1 VVGIGLKTF
10 GLKKGD
16 TMHRKLFP
24 FGVLVLALSS
34 ALMCYSHVRAQ
45 QNMTKADIDRLMTQL
60 SNWGRW
66 GKDDQLGALN
76 LLTPAKRKEAAALV
90 KEGVAVSLA
99 RDTNAEREADNPSPY
114 QHTMLLADEI
124 QWSADTFGVNFH
136 GYQHTHMDALC
147 HIFYQGKMYNGFAR
161 QEVTTKGANKLA
173 ITNLKQGIFTRGVLL
188 DMAALKGVPYL
199 DGAVTLYPADLDAWE
214 KRAGIKVGPGDAVF
228 IHTGRWARRAAKG
241 PWDAEKGTAGL
252 HASCAKWL
260 KERDVALLGSDAA
273 SDVLPS
279 GIEGVTHP
287 VHLLML
293 NAMGVHIFDN
303 CDLGPLA
310 SATAQRKRWTFLL
323 TAAPLPITGGTG
335 SPLNPI
341 ATF

>member
-1 VVGIGLKTF
+1 
-10 GLKKGD
+10 
-16 TMHRKLFP
+16 MNRKVFSLAAVALILA
-24 FGVLVLALSS
+24 GALVFQHSGQ
-34 ALMCYSHVRAQ
+34 AQ
-45 QNMTKADIDRLMTQL
+45 SGMRMTKADIDRWMTQL

-76 LLTPAKRKEAAALV
+76 LITPAKRKEAAALV
-90 KEGVAVSLA
+90 KEGVTVSLA
-99 RDTNAEREADNPSPY
+99 RDTNPMVEEDNPNPF
-114 QHTMLLADEI
+114 QHTMNATGADAAG
-124 QWSADTFGVNFH
+124 QWGVDTLSVLFH

-147 HIFYQGKMYNGFAR
+147 HIFYQGKMYNGFSQ
-161 QEVTTKGANKLA
+161 QEVTARGAQKLA
-173 ITNLKQGIFTRGVLL
+173 ITNLKQGIFTRGVLM

-199 DGAVTLYPADLDAWE
+199 DGNVTIYPADLDAWE
-214 KRAGIKVGPGDAVF
+214 KKAGLKVGSGDAVF
-228 IHTGRWARRAAKG
+228 INTGRWARRAAKG

-252 HASCAKWL
+252 HASCARWL
-260 KERDVALLGSDAA
+260 KDRDIAILGSDAA

-279 GIEGVTHP
+279 GIEGVSHP
-287 VHLLML
+287 VHLLTL

-310 SATAQRKRWTFLL
+310 AATAQRKRWTFLL

>member
-1 VVGIGLKTF
+1 MK
-10 GLKKGD
+10 
-16 TMHRKLFP
+16 RKLTSLTIV
-24 FGVLVLALSS
+24 VLVLTGALAIFPP
-34 ALMCYSHVRAQ
+34 ALAQ
-45 QNMTKADIDRLMTQL
+45 QKMTKADIDRLMTQL

-76 LLTPAKRKEAAALV
+76 LITPAKRKEAAALV
-90 KEGVAVSLA
+90 KEGITVSLA
-99 RDTNAEREADNPSPY
+99 HDTNSAVEEDNPNPF
-114 QHTMLLADEI
+114 QHTMNATG
-124 QWSADTFGVNFH
+124 ADTSGQWGVDTLSVLFH

-147 HIFYQGKMYNGFAR
+147 HIFYQGKMYNGFSQ
-161 QEVTTKGANKLA
+161 QEVTSKGAQKLA
-173 ITNLKQGIFTRGVLL
+173 ITNLKQGIFTRGVLM

-199 DGAVTLYPADLDAWE
+199 DGNVTLYPADLDAWE
-214 KRAGIKVGPGDAVF
+214 KKAGIKVGSGDAVF
-228 IHTGRWARRAAKG
+228 INTGRWARRAAKG

-260 KERDVALLGSDAA
+260 KDRDIAILGSDAA

-279 GIEGVTHP
+279 GIEGVSHP
-287 VHLLML
+287 VHLLTL

-303 CDLGPLA
+303 CDLGALSA
-310 SATAQRKRWTFLL
+310 ATAQRKRWTFLL

>member
-1 VVGIGLKTF
+1 
-10 GLKKGD
+10 
-16 TMHRKLFP
+16 MNRKYLSA
-24 FGVLVLALSS
+24 VLLITAMFVWAIAVLPSNS
-34 ALMCYSHVRAQ
+34 VQAQ
-45 QNMTKADIDRLMTQL
+45 AKLTKADIDRLMTEL

-76 LLTPAKRKEAAALV
+76 LITPAKRKAAAALV

-99 RDTNAEREADNPSPY
+99 RESNTERAVDNPNPY
-114 QHTMLLADEI
+114 QHTMLLDDELQWGAD
-124 QWSADTFGVNFH
+124 SFGVNFH
-136 GYQHTHMDALC
+136 GYQHTHMDSLC

-161 QEVTTKGANKLA
+161 QEVTAKGAGKLA
-173 ITNLKQGIFTRGVLL
+173 ITNLKQGIFTRGVLM

-199 DGAVTLYPADLDAWE
+199 DGAVAIYPADLDAWE
-214 KRAGIKVGPGDAVF
+214 KRAGIKVGAGDAVF
-228 IHTGRWARRAAKG
+228 IHTGRWARRAGLG
-241 PWDAEKGTAGL
+241 PWDAEQGTAGL

-260 KERDVALLGSDAA
+260 RDRDVALLGSDAA

-279 GIEGVTHP
+279 GIEGISHP
-287 VHLLML
+287 VHLLTL

-303 CDLGPLA
+303 CDLGPLSA
-310 SATAQRKRWTFLL
+310 ATAQRKRWTFLL
-323 TAAPLPITGGTG
+323 SAAPLPITGGTG

>member
-1 VVGIGLKTF
+1 MK
-10 GLKKGD
+10 
-16 TMHRKLFP
+16 RKLTSITIIVMILTGTLAFFP
-24 FGVLVLALSS
+24 PAL
-34 ALMCYSHVRAQ
+34 AQ
-45 QNMTKADIDRLMTQL
+45 QKLTKADIDRLMTQL

-66 GKDDQLGALN
+66 GKEDQLGALN
-76 LLTPAKRKEAAALV
+76 LITPAKRKEAAALV
-90 KEGVAVSLA
+90 KEGVTVSLA
-99 RDTNAEREADNPSPY
+99 HDTNSAVEEDNPNPF
-114 QHTMLLADEI
+114 QHTMNATGADSAG
-124 QWSADTFGVNFH
+124 QWGVDTLSVLFH

-147 HIFYQGKMYNGFAR
+147 HIFYQGRMYNGFSQR
-161 QEVTTKGANKLA
+161 EVTAKGAQKLA
-173 ITNLKQGIFTRGVLL
+173 ITNLKQGIFTRGVLM

-199 DGAVTLYPADLDAWE
+199 EGNVTIYPADLDAWE
-214 KRAGIKVGPGDAVF
+214 KKAGIKVGSGDAVF
-228 IHTGRWARRAAKG
+228 INTGRWARRAAKG

-260 KERDVALLGSDAA
+260 KDRDVAILGSDAA

-279 GIEGVTHP
+279 GIEGVSHP
-287 VHLLML
+287 VHLLTL

-310 SATAQRKRWTFLL
+310 AATAQRKRWTFLL

>member
-1 VVGIGLKTF
+1 
-10 GLKKGD
+10 
-16 TMHRKLFP
+16 MHRKLYSIAAL
-24 FGVLVLALSS
+24 GLVLTGALVFH
-34 ALMCYSHVRAQ
+34 APAAAQ
-45 QNMTKADIDRLMTQL
+45 AKLTKADIDRWRTQL

-76 LLTPAKRKEAAALV
+76 LITPAKRKAAAALV
-90 KEGVAVSLA
+90 TEGVAISLA
-99 RDTNAEREADNPSPY
+99 RDTNGMVEADNPDPFE
-114 QHTMLLADEI
+114 HKMTATGADASG
-124 QWSADTFGVNFH
+124 QWGVDTLSVLFH
-136 GYQHTHMDALC
+136 GYQHTHMDSLC
-147 HIFYQGKMYNGFAR
+147 HIFYQGKMYNGFSQ
-161 QEVTTKGANKLA
+161 QEVTSKGAQKLA

-199 DGAVTLYPADLDAWE
+199 DGAVAIYPADLDAWE
-214 KRAGIKVGPGDAVF
+214 KKAGIKVGPGDAVF
-228 IHTGRWARRAAKG
+228 INTGRWARRAAKG
-241 PWDAEKGTAGL
+241 PWDAEQGTAGL

-260 KERDVALLGSDAA
+260 KDRDVAILGSDAA

-279 GIEGVTHP
+279 GIEGVSHP
-287 VHLLML
+287 VHLLTL

-310 SATAQRKRWTFLL
+310 AATAQRKRWTFLL

>member
-1 VVGIGLKTF
+1 
-10 GLKKGD
+10 
-16 TMHRKLFP
+16 MNRKRYP
-24 FGVLVLALSS
+24 FTALVLVLTGALTFY
-34 ALMCYSHVRAQ
+34 LPTHAQ
-45 QNMTKADIDRLMTQL
+45 QKLTKADIDQMMTQL

-76 LLTPAKRKEAAALV
+76 LLTPAKRKAAAALV

-99 RDTNAEREADNPSPY
+99 RESNAERAVDNPNPY
-114 QHTMLLADEI
+114 QHTMLLADEL
-124 QWSADTFGVNFH
+124 QWSADSFGVNFH

-147 HIFYQGKMYNGFAR
+147 HIFYQGKMYNGFSR
-161 QEVTTKGANKLA
+161 QEVTAKGAGKLA
-173 ITNLKQGIFTRGVLL
+173 ITNLKQGIFTRGVLM

-199 DGAVTLYPADLDAWE
+199 DGAVAIYPADLDAWE
-214 KRAGIKVGPGDAVF
+214 KRAGLKVGAGDAVF

-241 PWDAEKGTAGL
+241 AWDAEQGTAGL

-260 KERDVALLGSDAA
+260 KDRDVALLGSDAA

-279 GIEGVTHP
+279 GIAGISHP
-287 VHLLML
+287 VHLLTL

-303 CDLGPLA
+303 CDLGPLSA
-310 SATAQRKRWTFLL
+310 ATAQRKRWTFLL
-323 TAAPLPITGGTG
+323 SAAPLPITGGTG

>member
-1 VVGIGLKTF
+1 
-10 GLKKGD
+10 
-16 TMHRKLFP
+16 MNRKLFLLTA
-24 FGVLVLALSS
+24 FMLVLAGTVTFLHSTQ
-34 ALMCYSHVRAQ
+34 AQ
-45 QNMTKADIDRLMTQL
+45 SGSRMTKADIDRWMTEL

-66 GKDDQLGALN
+66 GKEDQLGALN
-76 LLTPAKRKEAAALV
+76 LITPAKRKEAAALV

-99 RDTNAEREADNPSPY
+99 RDTNGDVEEDNPNPF
-114 QHTMLLADEI
+114 QHTMNATG
-124 QWSADTFGVNFH
+124 ADTAGQWGVDTLSVLFH

-147 HIFYQGKMYNGFAR
+147 HIFYQGKMYNGFSQ
-161 QEVTTKGANKLA
+161 QEVTAKGAQKLA
-173 ITNLKQGIFTRGVLL
+173 ITNLKQGIFTRGVLM
-188 DMAALKGVPYL
+188 DMAALKGVKYL
-199 DGAVTLYPADLDAWE
+199 EGNVTIYPADLDAWE
-214 KRAGIKVGPGDAVF
+214 KKAGIKVGSGDAVF
-228 IHTGRWARRAAKG
+228 INTGRWARRAAKG

-252 HASCAKWL
+252 HVSCARWL
-260 KERDVALLGSDAA
+260 KERDVAILGSDAA

-279 GIEGVTHP
+279 GIEGVSHP
-287 VHLLML
+287 VHLLTL

-310 SATAQRKRWTFLL
+310 AATAQRKRWTFLL

>member
-1 VVGIGLKTF
+1 
-10 GLKKGD
+10 
-16 TMHRKLFP
+16 MNRRLFQT
-24 FGVLVLALSS
+24 LLLIVLASVVAATINVSKS
-34 ALMCYSHVRAQ
+34 AKAQ
-45 QNMTKADIDRLMTQL
+45 SESKLTKTDIDRWMTEL

-66 GKDDQLGALN
+66 GKDDQLGAMN
-76 LLTPAKRKEAAALV
+76 LITPDKRKQAAALV
-90 KEGVAVSLA
+90 KEGVPVSLA
-99 RDTNAEREADNPSPY
+99 RETNDEREADNPDPY
-114 QHTMLLADEI
+114 KHVMTLTGSNNPGQF
-124 QWSADTFGVNFH
+124 SVDTFSILFH
-136 GYQHTHMDALC
+136 GYQHTHMDSLC
-147 HIFYQGKMYNGFAR
+147 HIFYQGKMYNGFSQ
-161 QEVTTKGANKLA
+161 QEVTAKGAQKLA
-173 ITNLKQGIFTRGVLL
+173 ITSLKQGIFTRGVLM

-199 DGAVTLYPADLDAWE
+199 EGNVTIYPADLDAWE
-214 KRAGIKVGPGDAVF
+214 KKAGLKVGSGDAVF
-228 IHTGRWARRAAKG
+228 INTGRWARRAAKG

-260 KERDVALLGSDAA
+260 KERDIAILGSDAA

-279 GIEGVTHP
+279 GIAGVSHP
-287 VHLLML
+287 VHLLTL

-310 SATAQRKRWTFLL
+310 AAAAQRKRWTFLL

>member
-1 VVGIGLKTF
+1 MSLKISTGLQVGLKVVVGSLILTILAVFIGSQTRF
-10 GLKKGD
+10 AAAQ
-16 TMHRKLFP
+16 TQPKL
-24 FGVLVLALSS
+24 
-34 ALMCYSHVRAQ
+34 
-45 QNMTKADIDRLMTQL
+45 TKADIDRLLTQL

-76 LLTPAKRKEAAALV
+76 LITPAKRKEAAALV

-99 RDTNAEREADNPSPY
+99 RDTNSAVEADNPNPF
-114 QHTMLLADEI
+114 QHTMNATGAAG
-124 QWSADTFGVNFH
+124 QWSADTVSVLFH
-136 GYQHTHMDALC
+136 GYQHTHLDALC
-147 HIFYQGKMYNGFAR
+147 HIFYQGKMYNGFSQ
-161 QEVTTKGANKLA
+161 QEVTAKGAGKLA
-173 ITNLKQGIFTRGVLL
+173 ITNLKQGIFTRGVLM

-199 DGAVTLYPADLDAWE
+199 DGTVALYPADLDAWE

-228 IHTGRWARRAAKG
+228 INTGRWARRAAKG
-241 PWDAEKGTAGL
+241 AWEAEKGTAGL

-260 KERDVALLGSDAA
+260 KDRDVALLGSDAA

-279 GIEGVTHP
+279 GIEGVSHP
-287 VHLLML
+287 VHLLTL

-303 CDLGPLA
+303 CDLGALA
-310 SATAQRKRWTFLL
+310 AATAQRKRWTFLL